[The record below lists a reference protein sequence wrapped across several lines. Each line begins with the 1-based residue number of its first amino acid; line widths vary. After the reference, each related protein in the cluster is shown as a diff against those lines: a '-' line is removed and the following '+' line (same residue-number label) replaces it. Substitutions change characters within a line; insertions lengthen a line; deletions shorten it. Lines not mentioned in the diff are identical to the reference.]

1 MIHITDD
8 IINFCIAVERMA
20 GTSTL
25 AAKLELY
32 NRGNPEHIFNQR
44 EIRIE
49 LRRPITGVEMEY
61 WLSEH

>member
-1 MIHITDD
+1 MIHVDD

-32 NRGNPEHIFNQR
+32 NQR
-44 EIRIE
+44 Q
-49 LRRPITGVEMEY
+49 P
-61 WLSEH
+61 

>member
-1 MIHITDD
+1 MINTDD

-32 NRGNPEHIFNQR
+32 N
-44 EIRIE
+44 
-49 LRRPITGVEMEY
+49 
-61 WLSEH
+61 